1 MQGKK
6 IINKQKKKE
15 KQKNKHKKK
24 HNFGYINNMSF
35 TE

>member
-6 IINKQKKKE
+6 IINKRKKK
-15 KQKNKHKKK
+15 NKKTNTKKK